1 MEGPE
6 SAEPG
11 FAGKETDGLE
21 TECYP
26 ISVLPHASR
35 IFLDY
40 TEHETPLAPFY
51 PVSPR
56 SSAWMQHAGGF
67 DKSAR
72 AALAD
77 LLAEQNLQFGAGEA
91 ALRNIELLQNGA
103 RAVVTGQQVGL
114 FGGPL
119 YTLLKAAT
127 AIQRAAQATAQG
139 HPVVPVFWMAT
150 EDHDYAEIDHVA
162 FPGKR
167 EIRRVQLRPGAR
179 PVGTPVGNRVL
190 GDEVLEAL
198 AEAEAILGNGP
209 FLEQLRAWYRP
220 EATFAQAFGMLVANV
235 FAPWGLIVMDASTR
249 GFHRLGGEVLRHTIV
264 DADRLHGDLLRRNAE
279 LTAAGYH
286 AQVLVGDA
294 SSLLFLLDERTGMR
308 VPLRRVEG
316 RWKAGKRSFTE
327 AELLGILKVSPERLS
342 PNALLRPV
350 FQDCIL
356 PTLAYVG
363 GAAEVA
369 YFAQSEVLYREL
381 LGRATPILP
390 RLSATLVEP
399 AIASI
404 MERHQLSL
412 MQAFEPPAELA
423 ARLGAR
429 AMPIEGKR
437 RLAAAGTALDR
448 ELEAVNA
455 WMESLDEGLGR
466 AARTASSK
474 MRYQMNRLRRMS
486 ARHQLEKDA
495 SLLRQAT
502 AVSASLFP
510 GGHLQERTVGAAYF
524 LARYG
529 DSLAPLL
536 VQAAADPCIGH
547 RLLPL

>member
-1 MEGPE
+1 MRYSDPAPRFPE
-6 SAEPG
+6 
-11 FAGKETDGLE
+11 KETDGLE

-26 ISVLPHASR
+26 ISALPHASR

-56 SSAWMQHAGGF
+56 SSAWMRHGGF
-67 DKSAR
+67 SDDAQR
-72 AALAD
+72 GLLVD
-77 LLAEQNLQFGAGEA
+77 MLAEQSIHFGAGEA
-91 ALRNIELLQNGA
+91 ALRNVELLRNGA
-103 RAVVTGQQVGL
+103 RTVVTGQQAGL

-139 HPVVPVFWMAT
+139 FPAIPVFWMAT
-150 EDHDYAEIDHVA
+150 EDHDLAEVDHVTLA
-162 FPGKR
+162 DKR
-167 EIRRVQLRPGAR
+167 GVRRIQLPPGAR
-179 PVGTPVGNRVL
+179 PIGNPVGHRLL

-198 AEAEAILGNGP
+198 AEAEAILGAGP
-209 FLEQLRAWYRP
+209 FLEQLRTWYRP
-220 EATFAQAFGMLVANV
+220 EATFAQAFGKLVASV

-249 GFHRLGGEVLRHTIV
+249 GFHRLGLDVLRRAIV
-264 DADRLHGDLLRRNAE
+264 DADRLHQQLLARDAE
-279 LTAAGYH
+279 LSAAGYH
-286 AQVLVGDA
+286 AQVLVADG
-294 SSLLFLLDERTGMR
+294 SSLLFLVDERTGMR
-308 VPLRRVEG
+308 VPLRRSDG
-316 RWKAGKRSFTE
+316 AWKMVKRVFRE
-327 AELLGILKVSPERLS
+327 AELLQILEVSPERLS

-350 FQDCIL
+350 FQDRIL
-356 PTLAYVG
+356 PTAAYVG

-369 YFAQSEVLYREL
+369 YFAQSEVLYRDL
-381 LGRATPILP
+381 LGAVTPILP

-399 AIASI
+399 AIASM

-412 MQAFEPPAELA
+412 TQAFEPPAELA

-429 AMPIEGKR
+429 AMPVEGKR
-437 RLAAAGTALDR
+437 RLAEAGKALDE
-448 ELEAVNA
+448 ELQAVNA
-455 WMESLDEGLGR
+455 WMEGLDEGLGR

-474 MRYQMNRLRRMS
+474 MRYQMNRLRRMA
-486 ARHQLEKDA
+486 ARYQLQKDA
-495 SLLRQAT
+495 SLLRHAT
-502 AVSASLFP
+502 AVSTSLFP
-510 GGHLQERTVGAAYF
+510 GGHLQERTLGAAYF

>member
-1 MEGPE
+1 M
-6 SAEPG
+6 
-11 FAGKETDGLE
+11 E

-56 SSAWMQHAGGF
+56 SSAWMRLGGF
-67 DKSAR
+67 ADDAAR
-72 AALAD
+72 GSLAD
-77 LLAEQNLQFGAGEA
+77 MLAEQSVQFGAGEMT
-91 ALRNIELLQNGA
+91 LRSIEQLRNGA

-127 AIQRAAQATAQG
+127 VIQRAAQATAQG
-139 HPVVPVFWMAT
+139 YPSVPVFWMAT
-150 EDHDYAEIDHVA
+150 EDHDFAEVDHVTLA
-162 FPGKR
+162 DKR
-167 EIRRVQLRPGAR
+167 GVSRIQLRPSER
-179 PVGTPVGNRVL
+179 PVGTPVGNRIL

-198 AEAEAILGNGP
+198 AEAESILGAGP
-209 FLEQLRAWYRP
+209 FLEQLRAWYQP
-220 EATFAQAFGMLVANV
+220 EATFAQAFGRLVASV

-249 GFHRLGGEVLRHTIV
+249 GFHRLGREVLRRAIV
-264 DADRLHGDLLRRNAE
+264 EADRLHQLLLARDTE
-279 LTAAGYH
+279 LTTAGYH
-286 AQVLVGDA
+286 AQVLVAEG
-294 SSLLFLLDERTGMR
+294 SSLLFLVDKRTGIR
-308 VPLRRVEG
+308 VPLRRLEG
-316 RWKAGKRSFTE
+316 AWKVGKRVFQE
-327 AELLGILKVSPERLS
+327 AELLEILEVSPERLS
-342 PNALLRPV
+342 ANALLRPV
-350 FQDCIL
+350 FQDRIL
-356 PTLAYVG
+356 PTSAYIG

-369 YFAQSEVLYREL
+369 YFAQSEVLYREI
-381 LGRATPILP
+381 LGGATPILP

-404 MERHQLSL
+404 MERHLLSL
-412 MQAFEPPAELA
+412 TQAFEPPPELA

-437 RLAAAGTALDR
+437 RLAEAGKSLDE
-448 ELEAVNA
+448 ELEAVNT
-455 WMESLDEGLGR
+455 WMANLDEGLGR

-474 MRYQMNRLRRMS
+474 MRYQMNRLRRMA

-495 SLLRQAT
+495 SLLRHAT
-502 AVSASLFP
+502 AISTSLFP
-510 GGHLQERTVGAAYF
+510 GGHLQERTMGAAYF
-524 LARYG
+524 LAKYG
-529 DSLAPLL
+529 ESLAPLL